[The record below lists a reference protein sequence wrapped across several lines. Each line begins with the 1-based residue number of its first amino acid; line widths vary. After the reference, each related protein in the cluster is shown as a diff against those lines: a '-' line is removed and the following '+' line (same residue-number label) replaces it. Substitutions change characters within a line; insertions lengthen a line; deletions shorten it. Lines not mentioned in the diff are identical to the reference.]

1 MAGNFAE
8 RKPATAAQQRLWLV
22 DQQGPRG
29 VEFSFPY
36 VFELHGRCDPERL
49 ADAVGRLVARHA
61 ALRTTFVLD
70 GEVLEQHVH
79 PPSPAC
85 FEYAEVPGDEADL
98 LISDETATPFDLV
111 RDWPLRVR
119 LYRTGEAEF
128 RLLFNV
134 HHIAT
139 DGISMQI
146 MLDEV
151 AAGYR
156 GARLP
161 ELAADP
167 GERADPDPDET
178 SDGLDFWT
186 RMLTDAPAPPTLPGG
201 RPARKAPSFSGR
213 WFDFELSPERTARL
227 DHLARTARAS
237 TFCTL
242 FGLLSVVLG
251 RHTGVSDIVLG
262 VPFSGRQADDE
273 NRIGF
278 FVNLLP
284 VRFAVDERM
293 TPRRLCAAATE
304 AVAAVLEHSRIPLD
318 RIVERLRLPVGG
330 VGSLL
335 DITLTE
341 EQTPRLSLAGV
352 DVVYRHT
359 RPDVARYYLA
369 VDYRRLDS
377 GALLFE
383 VSYGKDR
390 LSRGQVATVLAD
402 LVALILAAADEP
414 DRPLATLAGATGAVS
429 LLAEPQA
436 EPSPESLAS
445 LWRDAVARHG
455 DRTAVVDHDGDMTFA
470 ELDRHSAELARRLA
484 DSRVRTGDP
493 VALATGRSRDF
504 FVALLATLR
513 VGATPVLL
521 DAGHPALRLADL
533 VRRSGARVT
542 LCSAEDAVAGNGI
555 TVRATESGTAPD
567 HWHDRPAGALAYV
580 VFTSGSTGNP
590 KCVGVEDAG
599 LLRLLTNL
607 TTLGLAVPGQ
617 RIALNASLGFD
628 ASVQQW
634 VRIFAGC
641 AIAILDERT
650 RLDPAELPRYLT
662 THEIAELDI
671 SPRHLDAVLDS
682 LLDELRR
689 GGTCLRLLI
698 GGEALAPP
706 LWSRLRDAIS
716 EGLLVCWNMY
726 GPSENT
732 VDSTVFP
739 LAMADTPTIGVPLPG
754 IRAYVLDDWLRPV
767 PLGTPGQLFLAGD
780 GIGRGYLDAPGTTA
794 RAFLADPIA
803 CDGSRMYATGD
814 RVRITSDHLLEFLG
828 RGDDQAKINGYRVEP
843 MELEAAALAHPG
855 VRGCAVLVDRSGPL
869 PALELFAVCAPES
882 LESLPKWLASRL
894 PSYLVPRGVHRIS
907 AIPTGPGGKVDRHA
921 LAAMLGRPEPVTV
934 PDEPPVEDD
943 LSTTEKLIAEVWREV
958 LRTPEITGD
967 DDFFSLG
974 GHSLLAIRVV
984 ARIRKD
990 TGVALPIP
998 SVFAFPVLRDLAAH
1012 VETLR
1017 GQRSTVAGS

>member
-36 VFELHGRCDPERL
+36 VFELHGPCDHERL

-61 ALRTTFVLD
+61 PLRTTFALD

-79 PPSPAC
+79 PPSLAC
-85 FEYAEVPGDEADL
+85 FEYVEVTGDEADL

-119 LYRTGEAEF
+119 LYRTGQEEF

-156 GARLP
+156 GERLP
-161 ELAADP
+161 ELGPDP
-167 GERADPDPDET
+167 GEHVDPDET
-178 SDGLDFWT
+178 SDGLDFWA
-186 RMLTDAPAPPTLPGG
+186 RMLADAPAPLTLPGQ

-213 WFDFELSPERTARL
+213 WFDLELSPEHTARL
-227 DHLARTARAS
+227 DQLARTAKAS

-242 FGLLSVVLG
+242 FGLLSVILG

-262 VPFSGRQADDE
+262 VPFSGRRAEDE

-284 VRFAVDERM
+284 VRFTVDERM
-293 TPRRLCAAATE
+293 TPRQLCAAATE
-304 AVAAVLEHSRIPLD
+304 AVAGVLEHSRIPLD
-318 RIVERLRLPVGG
+318 RIVERLRLPAGG
-330 VGSLL
+330 VGGLL
-335 DITLTE
+335 TITLTE
-341 EQTPRLSLAGV
+341 EQTPLLALAGL

-369 VDYRRLDS
+369 VDYRRLSS

-383 VSYGKDR
+383 VSYGKDQ
-390 LSRGQVATVLAD
+390 LSRTQVATVLKD
-402 LVALILAAADEP
+402 LVALVLAAADEP
-414 DRPLATLAGATGAVS
+414 DRPVAALGGATGAVS
-429 LLAEPQA
+429 LLADPHA
-436 EPSPESLAS
+436 EPAPESLAS
-445 LWRDAVARHG
+445 LWRDVVARHG
-455 DRTAVVDHDGDMTFA
+455 DRTAVLDRDGTLTFA
-470 ELDRHSAELARRLA
+470 ELDHRSAELAGRLA
-484 DSRVRTGDP
+484 GERVGIGDL
-493 VALATGRSRDF
+493 VALATDRSRDF

-513 VGATPVLL
+513 AGATPVLL

-533 VRRSGARVT
+533 VRRSGARVA
-542 LCSAEDAVAGNGI
+542 LCSAGHVVVDNAIVVGA
-555 TVRATESGTAPD
+555 AESGATSGR
-567 HWHDRPAGALAYV
+567 WRDRRAGALAYV
-580 VFTSGSTGNP
+580 VFTSGSTGKP
-590 KCVGVEDAG
+590 KCVGVEDTG

-607 TTLGLAVPGQ
+607 TTLGLAVPRQ

-634 VRIFAGC
+634 VRIFSGC
-641 AIAILDERT
+641 AVAIIDERT
-650 RLDPAELPRYLT
+650 RLDPAELPRHLT
-662 THEIAELDI
+662 THGIAELDI
-671 SPRHLDAVLDS
+671 SPRHLDAVLDP
-682 LLDELRR
+682 LLDELRHHDAR
-689 GGTCLRLLI
+689 LRLLI

-706 LWSRLRDAIS
+706 LWSRLREAIR
-716 EGLLVCWNMY
+716 EERLVCWNMY

-767 PLGTPGQLFLAGD
+767 PLGTPGQLFLSGD
-780 GIGRGYLDAPGTTA
+780 GVGRGYLDAPGTTA

-803 CDGSRMYATGD
+803 QNGSRMYATGD
-814 RVRITSDHLLEFLG
+814 RVRITPDHLLEFLG
-828 RGDDQAKINGYRVEP
+828 RADDQAKINGYRVEP
-843 MELEAAALAHPG
+843 MELETAALAHPD

-869 PALELFAVCAPES
+869 PALELFAVCAPEAF
-882 LESLPKWLASRL
+882 ESLPKWLASRL
-894 PSYLVPRGVHRIS
+894 PSYLVPRAVHRIP
-907 AIPTGPGGKVDRHA
+907 AIPIGQGGKVDRNA
-921 LAAMLGRPEPVTV
+921 LAAMRGVPVPVTV
-934 PDEPPVEDD
+934 PDESPVDDD

-958 LRTPEITGD
+958 LRTPDITGD

-1017 GQRSTVAGS
+1017 GQRSTVTGS